1 MSKLECGRE
10 IGQPSLRNALL
21 EKHRMNMKFTSSMI
35 AIAIF
40 AGSAISAKA
49 DIDRCTEIENSLERL
64 ACYDDEA
71 GFNPEVKEEVVG
83 SGDWLVRAE
92 TSKMDDSE
100 NVFLT
105 LYSEEQTN
113 CPYKSG
119 RHSIQIACR
128 ENETNLWVIFGQCFM
143 SSIQGKG
150 RVTYRLDSEKAATR
164 NFRQSNDNMALGLWS
179 GGTAIPFI
187 KKMIGHDRMIIRATP
202 FSDSTVTGEYNI
214 AGLEEAVQPLRD
226 ACSW

>member
-1 MSKLECGRE
+1 
-10 IGQPSLRNALL
+10 
-21 EKHRMNMKFTSSMI
+21 MNFTPPMI

-40 AGSAISAKA
+40 AASSFSADA
-49 DIDRCTEIENSLERL
+49 DIERCTAIENSLDRL

-71 GFNPEVKEEVVG
+71 GYDPEVKEEAVG
-83 SGDWLVRAE
+83 SGDWLVRVE
-92 TSKMDDSE
+92 TSQMDDSE

-119 RHSIQIACR
+119 RHSIHMACR
-128 ENETNLWVIFGQCFM
+128 ENETNMWIRFGECFM

-150 RVTYRLDSEKAATR
+150 RVTYRLDTEQAATR
-164 NFRQSNDNMALGLWS
+164 NFRESNNNMALGLWS

-214 AGLEEAVQPLRD
+214 TGLVEAVQPLRD
-226 ACSW
+226 ACNW

>member
-1 MSKLECGRE
+1 
-10 IGQPSLRNALL
+10 
-21 EKHRMNMKFTSSMI
+21 MNMKFTSPMI

-40 AGSAISAKA
+40 AGSSVSANA
-49 DIDRCTEIENSLERL
+49 DVERCTDIENSLDRL
-64 ACYDDEA
+64 ACYDDEV
-71 GFNPEVKEEVVG
+71 GYNPEVKEEVVG
-83 SGDWLVRAE
+83 SGDWLVRME
-92 TSKMDDSE
+92 TSQMDDSE

-105 LYSEEQTN
+105 LYSDEQTN

-119 RHSIQIACR
+119 RHSIHMACR
-128 ENETNLWVIFGQCFM
+128 ENETNLWIRFGECFM

-150 RVTYRLDSEKAATR
+150 QVTYRLDTEQAATR
-164 NFRQSNDNMALGLWS
+164 NFRESNNNMALGLWN

-226 ACSW
+226 ACNW